1 MPIINIIQFN
11 INSLR
16 KQFSFNKPSNQKFSF
31 EILFTL
37 LIILGIPLN
46 LYKNRFYDNSWTVG
60 EWLISYAGGFVRRGL
75 PGELIHFIS
84 TQYSLS
90 PILLVWIFSVLSL
103 VCLILLILYFCKNSF
118 EKSFLLSQLIILA
131 PISEDFLVR
140 KDTLIV
146 FLYGLCLLML
156 KFLFKKK
163 GNVYIYIEI
172 DLY

>member
-1 MPIINIIQFN
+1 MPIINIKQFN

-84 TQYSLS
+84 AQYSLN
-90 PILLVWIFSVLSL
+90 PILIVWFFSL
-103 VCLILLILYFCKNSF
+103 VSLVSLILLILNFCKNLF

-131 PISEDFLVR
+131 PLSKNYFVR
-140 KDTLIV
+140 KDD
-146 FLYGLCLLML
+146 F
-156 KFLFKKK
+156 
-163 GNVYIYIEI
+163 
-172 DLY
+172 

>member
-1 MPIINIIQFN
+1 MPIINIKQFN
-11 INSLR
+11 INNLR
-16 KQFSFNKPSNQKFSF
+16 KQFSFNKPSSQKFSF

-90 PILLVWIFSVLSL
+90 PILIVWFFSL
-103 VCLILLILYFCKNSF
+103 VSLVALILLILNFCKNLF

-131 PISEDFLVR
+131 PLS
-140 KDTLIV
+140 
-146 FLYGLCLLML
+146 
-156 KFLFKKK
+156 
-163 GNVYIYIEI
+163 
-172 DLY
+172 

>member
-1 MPIINIIQFN
+1 MPIINIKQFN

-16 KQFSFNKPSNQKFSF
+16 KQFSFNKLSNQKFSF
-31 EILFTL
+31 EIFFTV

-84 TQYSLS
+84 NKYSLS
-90 PILLVWIFSVLSL
+90 PILLVWTFSVLSL
-103 VCLILLILYFCKNSF
+103 LCLIALILYFCKNSF

-131 PISEDFLVR
+131 PISEDYLVR

-146 FLYGLCLLML
+146 FLYGLC
-156 KFLFKKK
+156 
-163 GNVYIYIEI
+163 
-172 DLY
+172 

>member
-1 MPIINIIQFN
+1 MPIINIKQFN
-11 INSLR
+11 LNILR
-16 KQFSFNKPSNQKFSF
+16 KQFSFNKPSSQKFSF
-31 EILFTL
+31 ETLFTL

-156 KFLFKKK
+156 KFLYQ
-163 GNVYIYIEI
+163 GSI
-172 DLY
+172 